1 MMHREGPPAD
11 ASKDARNPLRIK
23 FLERRAP
30 QSKHCRNL
38 APQAQEASHL
48 KRRKPRTSSAGSLAP
63 QAQEASHLKRRKPR
77 TSSAGSLAPKGLL
90 SRPPFSSRSQ
100 TVQAEVDITRTGPKS
115 AARGNCWIAREG
127 QDWLSISLSSPV
139 MPLTKSSHFT
149 DKGAHAT
156 DKGGSLSVP
165 PAQRWLG

>member
-1 MMHREGPPAD
+1 MMHREEPSAD
-11 ASKDARNPLRIK
+11 ASKDARTPLRIK

-30 QSKHCRNL
+30 QSKHCRN
-38 APQAQEASHL
+38 
-48 KRRKPRTSSAGSLAP
+48 PRTSSAGSLAP
-63 QAQEASHLKRRKPR
+63 QAQEPSHLKRRKPR